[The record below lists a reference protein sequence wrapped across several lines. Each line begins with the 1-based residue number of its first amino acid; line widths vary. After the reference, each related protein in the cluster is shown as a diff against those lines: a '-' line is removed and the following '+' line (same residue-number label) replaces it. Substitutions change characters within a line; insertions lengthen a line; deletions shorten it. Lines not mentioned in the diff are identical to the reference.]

1 MLSTKWTALLLITFA
16 LVLGGCA
23 DGGQA
28 AAMPSAAAP
37 ATATVAASTATPAA
51 TATPVFTATVTATP
65 TITLTP
71 TTPPTPTPDTRMLP
85 ESWGGW
91 PPVPEVSMHVADI
104 FRRGQELGNNPH
116 AFSVVGDC
124 QSEPNVFLGIYAT
137 DRYWLTDKYAYLQ
150 ETIDWFAGSFDHHS
164 VSVKDGQSVAS
175 ALNPMW
181 ADPAQCKPGE
191 NPVACELRVYKP
203 AFMFI
208 NLGTN
213 WKNGGPTAHE
223 KYLREIVQLALDN
236 GTIPI
241 LTTKADNIE
250 GDNSLNAATARVAY
264 DMDVP
269 LMNFWLAATSLEN
282 NGLDPEREDMY
293 LTPTAWDLRNFTAL
307 MTLDTVWKKIREAA
321 TLEQQRLA
329 GPGG

>member
-1 MLSTKWTALLLITFA
+1 MRGLKYSSILLLTLFLTGCAAATVLPAETLTAVPSPTALPPTL
-16 LVLGGCA
+16 
-23 DGGQA
+23 
-28 AAMPSAAAP
+28 
-37 ATATVAASTATPAA
+37 TATPE
-51 TATPVFTATVTATP
+51 FTP

-71 TTPPTPTPDTRMLP
+71 TLTLTPTIPPTPTPDTRMLP
-85 ESWGGW
+85 DQWGGW
-91 PPVPEVSMHVADI
+91 PPVPEVSAHVVDI
-104 FRRGQELGNNPH
+104 YRRGQELGNDPH

-137 DRYWLTDKYAYLQ
+137 ARYWLTDKYAYLQ

-164 VSVKDGQSVAS
+164 ISVKDGQSVAS

-181 ADPAQCKPGE
+181 ADPEQCEPGE
-191 NPVACELRVYKP
+191 TPLACELRLHKP
-203 AFMFI
+203 AFIFI

-223 KYLREIVQLALDN
+223 KYLREIVQVAIDH
-236 GTIPI
+236 GTVPI

-264 DMDVP
+264 DLDVP
-269 LMNFWLAATSLEN
+269 LMNFWLAANSLEN
-282 NGLDPEREDMY
+282 HGLDSERDDVY

-307 MTLDTVWKKIREAA
+307 MTLDTVWKVIRAAA
-321 TLEQQRLA
+321 TAQA
-329 GPGG
+329 VAP

>member
-1 MLSTKWTALLLITFA
+1 MK
-16 LVLGGCA
+16 
-23 DGGQA
+23 
-28 AAMPSAAAP
+28 
-37 ATATVAASTATPAA
+37 
-51 TATPVFTATVTATP
+51 
-65 TITLTP
+65 
-71 TTPPTPTPDTRMLP
+71 P
-85 ESWGGW
+85 EAWGGW
-91 PPVPEVSMHVADI
+91 PPVPTVSAHVVDI
-104 FRRGQELGNNPH
+104 YRRGQELGNNPR

-137 DRYWLTDKYAYLQ
+137 DRYWLTDDWAYLQ
-150 ETIDWFAGSFDHHS
+150 ETIDWFAGSFDHTS

-181 ADPAQCKPGE
+181 ADPKQCDAGE
-191 NPVACELRVYKP
+191 TPLACELRLNKP
-203 AFMFI
+203 AFIFI

-223 KYLREIVQLALDN
+223 KYLREIVQTAIDH

-269 LMNFWLAATSLEN
+269 LMNFWLAASSLEN
-282 NGLDPEREDMY
+282 HGLDHEREDVY
-293 LTPTAWDLRNFTAL
+293 LTPHAWDLRNFTAL
-307 MTLDTVWKKIREAA
+307 MTLDEVWKTLRRAA
-321 TLEQQRLA
+321 TEEHN
-329 GPGG
+329 GG